1 MSNLSL
7 EEKGNGKEPVICL
20 KPPPPPAATVS
31 LAPTIQKTALNFPT
45 SSIPGDNP
53 KAEIRESSK
62 EEAKE
67 SHSSENQTKEE
78 DVLDDDFGDF
88 QTAG

>member
-53 KAEIRESSK
+53 KTEIRESSK

-67 SHSSENQTKEE
+67 SHSLENQTKEE
-78 DVLDDDFGDF
+78 DDDFGDF